1 MSMDKCKKACCLF
14 KFFLS
19 ISKNS
24 TWLLRQGVLCLHFQ
38 NCKWD
43 YFSFEILL
51 CWWGADCRN
60 CEVTLTDFEK
70 RIHPPRTFPPSTF
83 IDFLDFFRPQLLVY
97 SSYVLVFFKTSHP
110 PRLLI
115 LQLLLPLHVYSNLL
129 GY

>member
-70 RIHPPRTFPPSTF
+70 KNPPSTHISTLHVYWFLRFFPPST
-83 IDFLDFFRPQLLVY
+83 
-97 SSYVLVFFKTSHP
+97 
-110 PRLLI
+110 PRLLQLCTSFFQEIRHSTFI
-115 LQLLLPLHVYSNLL
+115 LTSSFINPENFAPPSH
-129 GY
+129 